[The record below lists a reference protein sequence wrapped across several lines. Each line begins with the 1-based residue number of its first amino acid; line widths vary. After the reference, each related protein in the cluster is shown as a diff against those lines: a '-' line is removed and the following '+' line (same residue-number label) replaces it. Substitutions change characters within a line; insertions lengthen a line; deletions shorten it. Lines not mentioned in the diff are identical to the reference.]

1 MAAIQIWPIAVP
13 EINIVYHVMMEVD
26 VYLFIQHWLEQK
38 KSVYA
43 SVKILMISQVS
54 SALPLFANFV

>member
-13 EINIVYHVMMEVD
+13 EINIVYHVMMDVD

-43 SVKILMISQVS
+43 SVKILMIT
-54 SALPLFANFV
+54 LGT

>member
-1 MAAIQIWPIAVP
+1 MD
-13 EINIVYHVMMEVD
+13 VD

-43 SVKILMISQVS
+43 SVKILMIT
-54 SALPLFANFV
+54 LGT